1 MTQYWPFSGLMRHSA
16 LRERLIVSLDL
27 GSPREALNLVS
38 ELARTVGMFR
48 VGKSLFLSSGP
59 EFVREVRR
67 RGGDVFL
74 DLRFHDTP
82 RTVCRAAVEATR
94 LGARMFDLHP
104 YGSFDVME
112 RVRAEVTR
120 VCRNERLRRPQMLA
134 VAMLAGLSR
143 VEAQRAP
150 DASPNRIARLAK
162 LAIDAALDGVFTS
175 LHQTANVRAACGR
188 PFIIVTSGLQAE
200 NGCETETR
208 SVGAA
213 EAVHAGADY
222 LVVSSPV
229 WRAAEPRRAVRE
241 IVEDMEHG
249 LRLGHR
255 AALEIFAT
263 APPDRPDSE

>member
-1 MTQYWPFSGLMRHSA
+1 MRHSA

-27 GSPREALNLVS
+27 GNPREALRLVS
-38 ELARTVGMFR
+38 ELARTVGMFK

-67 RGGDVFL
+67 CGGDVFL

-82 RTVCRAAVEATR
+82 QTVCRAAVEATR

-104 YGSFDVME
+104 YGSFEVME
-112 RVRAEVTR
+112 RARAEVTR
-120 VCRNERLRRPQMLA
+120 LCRKEGLRRPQMLA
-134 VAMLAGLSR
+134 VTMLAGLSR
-143 VEAQRAP
+143 VETQHVP
-150 DASPNRIARLAK
+150 STTPNRIAQLAK

-175 LHQTANVRAACGR
+175 LHQTASVRAACGR
-188 PFIIVTSGLQAE
+188 PFIVVTSGLQAE
-200 NGCETETR
+200 NGCDAEAR

-213 EAVHAGADY
+213 EAVRAGADY

-241 IVEDMEHG
+241 IVEEMDRG
-249 LRLGHR
+249 LRLGQR
-255 AALEIFAT
+255 AALEIFPT
-263 APPDRPDSE
+263 RPV